1 MVVVMAGDGVQTRT
15 AGRQGRGGTRT
26 GLPRYGRGHLLL
38 RKPRQVEEGHTVDSQ
53 WRSEKDN

>member
-1 MVVVMAGDGVQTRT
+1 MAGDGVQTRT
-15 AGRQGRGGTRT
+15 AERQGRGGTRT